1 MGSYNISAGHN
12 PPGKVACG
20 ACGLLD
26 ESRENRLITKEVI
39 RLLKSYAQKV
49 YDCTCNDVIK
59 EA

>member
-39 RLLKSYAQKV
+39 RLLKSYAQ
-49 YDCTCNDVIK
+49 
-59 EA
+59 